1 MESLVNHS
9 TEDKS
14 LAWHNCCTFEHCSY
28 TMAPTRRRALPKK
41 KNNWQENLDSKFL
54 KICCLI

>member
-14 LAWHNCCTFEHCSY
+14 LAWHNCCTFEHCSC

-41 KNNWQENLDSKFL
+41 KKNNWQENLDSNFF
-54 KICCLI
+54 